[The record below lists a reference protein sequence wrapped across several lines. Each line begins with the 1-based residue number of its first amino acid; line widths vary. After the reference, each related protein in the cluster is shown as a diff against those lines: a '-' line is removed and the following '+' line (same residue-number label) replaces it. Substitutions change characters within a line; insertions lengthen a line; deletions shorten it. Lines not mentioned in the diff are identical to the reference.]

1 MVWSKKYSSSYK
13 VANLLKNDNKDWFS
27 PNEYIGHGFTLK
39 LDSCRVNIAGIRLKN
54 TCTTHCNR
62 ATRAFRI
69 QGILRDGGPWVHLLA
84 GELEKPE
91 KSPAPA
97 PTMQNFY
104 FEESVEVQFLRFDL
118 DSFWGASGG
127 LNFFHAITVSGYSIA
142 VWHNAH

>member
-1 MVWSKKYSSSYK
+1 M
-13 VANLLKNDNKDWFS
+13 
-27 PNEYIGHGFTLK
+27 
-39 LDSCRVNIAGIRLKN
+39 
-54 TCTTHCNR
+54 
-62 ATRAFRI
+62 
-69 QGILRDGGPWVHLLA
+69 HLLA

-91 KSPAPA
+91 KAPAPP

-142 VWHNAH
+142 VWHNVNFPTQSCVKLRNMTSARPSTVRTLPQK